1 VLVQKPGQQGQIIVI
16 SLIRKRDEISCVF
29 TTILSKLK
37 LILDPA
43 EARANV

>member
-1 VLVQKPGQQGQIIVI
+1 VLVQKPGQQGQVIVI
-16 SLIRKRDEISCVF
+16 SLIRKRDEINRGF
-29 TTILSKLK
+29 TTTLSKLN